1 EQGGGHM
8 GQTALQSRIKRLE
21 ALIRILAIEV
31 ANLKELATD
40 PLALQEEAA
49 ARLRD
54 EKAAEVDERLE
65 RLLTNLED
73 IYERLR

>member
-1 EQGGGHM
+1 M
-8 GQTALQSRIKRLE
+8 GQTALESRIKRLE
-21 ALIRILAIEV
+21 ALVKILSIEV

-49 ARLRD
+49 ARLKD
-54 EKAAEVDERLE
+54 QKAAEVDERLD
-65 RLLTNLED
+65 RLMTALED